1 MLRKKLTHRI
11 LSLFTAAVTALSVLS
26 APVVAY
32 GELPEPADNT
42 TPAVAETVTGYTSG
56 NAAIPGIGH
65 IKPVMVKAP
74 AGILDPDDLVFPD
87 ESDEPTRDELN
98 GTSWASDYILS
109 QLTTPG
115 ERAFYLAMKA
125 QFDEFLM
132 CKKDARKYIIADG
145 RKNYYIAPIAYEG
158 MALERA
164 FDIFLLFYYTEPQY
178 YFLRPTIEVWT
189 KDDDGYDAIAPCILN
204 STVKASDRAKYEAA
218 IDRTVSE
225 WLPQIESQVTVLAKE
240 SKIVEL
246 ICSNIEY
253 DYESL
258 TVPFEERDDHDQ
270 GLIGALCERCCVC
283 AGYAKAVEYLC
294 CAVGIEA
301 LQVTSDSHAW
311 NVVKLYDNWYSA
323 DTTWADSGD
332 TVNRDFINVSYDR
345 LQELDPSGAHVYDYL
360 WDDIE
365 LPETVLNE
373 VAVPDLG
380 LVDIRVTSEPVE
392 KSCVLNGT
400 PDLTGGVITA
410 YFASSTKGEY
420 TEEIPMTSPDVTVTG
435 STDKVGLAT
444 FTAEYGGYAANF
456 TIVVYDPQKM
466 DVTVSSDNYF
476 SSFVTLSEAF
486 AAIDKRK
493 DANAIYNIA
502 VNRDI
507 SEKKLNFPK
516 YTKNIRLISF
526 GGATVEVKD
535 PKLALKSPFELGCT
549 IKSTKPINVTVPQ
562 NCMFTVDSGNTV
574 FGAIKGTGTSEFY
587 AEHGISAV
595 SISTFAKVGIPECVT
610 LTGKFSG
617 IGNFYGKVIL
627 GPDSSMN
634 VKHLGD
640 AQVEL
645 CANVDK
651 NGRLAVPKL
660 TVEAVIGAASVLVTA
675 SDGRKLPD
683 TGTPVMYVT
692 NAKAFRHIHNITIIG
707 ESATGKKLSPVLY
720 GKEIRAENT
729 NALTLEYTAGADT
742 VKKGFSTF
750 EKLFEAL
757 TDANTVYTIT
767 VSGEIAAE
775 KFSLPKNIGGLVIR
789 GGKITIPGG
798 TLSVKYAL
806 TFRDTQITATNKKG
820 APAPLTIKTASTLTL
835 SNARFT
841 GEPVNLLYKQLI
853 IE

>member
-1 MLRKKLTHRI
+1 M
-11 LSLFTAAVTALSVLS
+11 SLNL
-26 APVVAY
+26 
-32 GELPEPADNT
+32 
-42 TPAVAETVTGYTSG
+42 
-56 NAAIPGIGH
+56 
-65 IKPVMVKAP
+65 
-74 AGILDPDDLVFPD
+74 
-87 ESDEPTRDELN
+87 
-98 GTSWASDYILS
+98 
-109 QLTTPG
+109 
-115 ERAFYLAMKA
+115 
-125 QFDEFLM
+125 
-132 CKKDARKYIIADG
+132 
-145 RKNYYIAPIAYEG
+145 
-158 MALERA
+158 
-164 FDIFLLFYYTEPQY
+164 
-178 YFLRPTIEVWT
+178 EVWT
-189 KDDDGYDAIAPCILN
+189 KAENGYDAIAPCVLDC
-204 STVKASDRAKYEAA
+204 TVKASDRARYAAA
-218 IDRTVSE
+218 IDSTVSD

-240 SKIVEL
+240 RKIVEL
-246 ICSNIEY
+246 ICNNIEY
-253 DYESL
+253 DYSSL
-258 TVPFEERDDHDQ
+258 SLPLNEMDYHDQ
-270 GLIGALCERCCVC
+270 GLIGALCEHSCVC
-283 AGYAKAVEYLC
+283 AGYSKAMAYLC
-294 CAVGIEA
+294 NAVGIEA
-301 LQVTSDSHAW
+301 MSVTSDVHQW
-311 NVVKLYDNWYSA
+311 NLVKLYDNWYSV
-323 DTTWADSGD
+323 DTTWADD
-332 TVNRDFINVSYDR
+332 VTNIDWNYINVSYAR
-345 LQELDPSGAHVYDYL
+345 LQELDSRGVHVYESF
-360 WDDIE
+360 WDGYE
-365 LPETVLNE
+365 LPETVLDE
-373 VAVPDLG
+373 VAIPDLG

-516 YTKNIRLISF
+516 YTKTIRLISF
-526 GGATVEVKD
+526 GGATVEVTHS
-535 PKLALKSPFELGCT
+535 KLALKSPFELGCT
-549 IKSTKPINVTVPQ
+549 IKSTKPINVTVPK

-574 FGAIKGTGTSEFY
+574 FGTIKGTGTSEFY

-595 SISTFAKVGIPECVT
+595 SISTFAEVGIPECAD
-610 LTGKFSG
+610 LTGKSTG
-617 IGNFYGKVIL
+617 IGSFYGKL
-627 GPDSSMN
+627 RLAPGASFA
-634 VKHLGD
+634 VKSLD
-640 AQVEL
+640 NAEVEL

-651 NGRLAVPKL
+651 NGNLVIPKL
-660 TVEAVIGAASVLVTA
+660 TVEAVIGATSVLVTA

-806 TFRDTQITATNKKG
+806 TFRDTQITAINKKG

-835 SNARFT
+835 SSTRFT